1 MKLKNELFEAF
12 TTRAMAPT
20 GNTLPLSA
28 PVEADLKAL
37 LAETDSYVYLAIK
50 GCTSYEV
57 VKAYMAAGSLVV
69 DRGQAGTSGTSHAPG
84 ATVYG
89 MSPLVWQN
97 IKDLIC
103 QYDCCEGECVC
114 NPVTVGGIAFP
125 TASLNTAWTG
135 FVVFEGDG
143 PIVASVN
150 GQPSWMTVEL
160 EGHVLKLYGTP
171 NATGTTAFSVSAANC
186 GGKNVASQT
195 VSITVS

>member
-1 MKLKNELFEAF
+1 MNLKNELFEAF
-12 TTRAMAPT
+12 TTLAMTPT
-20 GNTLPLSA
+20 GNTVPLPSTA
-28 PVEADLKAL
+28 EADLRAL
-37 LAETDSYVYLAIK
+37 LTTPDSYIYLAIK

-57 VKAYMAAGSLVV
+57 VRAYVAAGALVI
-69 DRGQAGTSGTSHAPG
+69 DRGQAGTVGAFHSPG
-84 ATVYG
+84 SIVYG

-125 TASLNTAWTG
+125 TASLNTAWAG
-135 FVVFEGDG
+135 FVVFDGDG

-186 GGKNVASQT
+186 GGQHVVSQT